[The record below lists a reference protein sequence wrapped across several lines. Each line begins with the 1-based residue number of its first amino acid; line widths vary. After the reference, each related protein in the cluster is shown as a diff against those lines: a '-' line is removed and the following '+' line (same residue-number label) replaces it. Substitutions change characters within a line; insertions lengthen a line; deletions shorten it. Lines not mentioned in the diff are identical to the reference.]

1 MKKDISAPEK
11 RIGTPPV
18 TMNKR
23 HHLVA
28 SGIPRISEKTEGSN
42 QGDVRDPMFFFPQL
56 NVNKQLSAPNTPI
69 LHSTLSLPEGIL
81 PEDDTSSLKSREKQL
96 AKGWVNLEVQ
106 NKQLEKLRKSVGQ
119 MFSEKGKDDLHRRKE
134 SAKRRELMTERENKL
149 IVDEENLKKRQISA
163 ELELELQRESQN
175 LELAKEADRL
185 EAQKQKLDLEVQSQQ
200 LEHQRTVFNQEK
212 MLFAKEKDLEQK
224 NKAVSDREN
233 QLAWDEEK
241 LEKRKESVKQEQK
254 IYKEEKDAELK
265 IAISTI
271 QEAKLAEKME
281 AQKKCDQSVWKLA
294 EAEHQLKMDTADMQ
308 KNRRG
313 LKEERLQQNEKSAM
327 LSIRERLLATGE
339 EKLKRDN
346 LQLEKEQVVLRN
358 DKDLS
363 TKRNAMARKVDLS
376 LEKREQ
382 MMVRREEVF
391 FQRELEMKK
400 EKESFKKEK
409 NRNEAFSR
417 TLAKE
422 KEEQVNYKVKL
433 KKREHQ
439 LREDLKMREDKLK
452 VDMRTFDKQKRQ
464 HKLLI
469 RDLTMIHQPPFS
481 GSSGQSRCSGR
492 VSSASMISTMS
503 EVFVNK
509 SHSTDFSK
517 QMNPTA
523 EVIHKRITLHHV
535 LRTLSSS
542 CYWVGASEYS

>member
-1 MKKDISAPEK
+1 
-11 RIGTPPV
+11 
-18 TMNKR
+18 MNKR

-149 IVDEENLKKRQISA
+149 IVDEENLKKRQKSA
-163 ELELELQRESQN
+163 ELELELQRASQN

-185 EAQKQKLDLEVQSQQ
+185 EAKKQKLDLEVQSQQ
-200 LEHQRTVFNQEK
+200 LKHQRTVINQEQ
-212 MLFAKEKDLEQK
+212 MLFVKEKVLEQK

-281 AQKKCDQSVWKLA
+281 VQKKCDQSVWKLA

-363 TKRNAMARKVDLS
+363 IKRNAMARKVDLS

-422 KEEQVNYKVKL
+422 KEEQLNYKVKL

-517 QMNPTA
+517 QMNPKA

-542 CYWVGASEYS
+542 CYWMDASEYL

>member
-1 MKKDISAPEK
+1 
-11 RIGTPPV
+11 
-18 TMNKR
+18 MNKR

-28 SGIPRISEKTEGSN
+28 SVIPRISKKMEGSN
-42 QGDVRDPMFFFPQL
+42 QGDVRDPMFFSPQL
-56 NVNKQLSAPNTPI
+56 DVIKQLSAPNKRM
-69 LHSTLSLPEGIL
+69 LHGTLSLS
-81 PEDDTSSLKSREKQL
+81 EDASSLKSSEKQF

-200 LEHQRTVFNQEK
+200 LEHQRTVFNHEQV
-212 MLFAKEKDLEQK
+212 LFAKEKDLEQK
-224 NKAVSDREN
+224 NNAVSDREN

-391 FQRELEMKK
+391 YQRELEMKK

-509 SHSTDFSK
+509 SHSTDSPR

-523 EVIHKRITLHHV
+523 EVIH
-535 LRTLSSS
+535 
-542 CYWVGASEYS
+542 

>member
-1 MKKDISAPEK
+1 M
-11 RIGTPPV
+11 
-18 TMNKR
+18 
-23 HHLVA
+23 
-28 SGIPRISEKTEGSN
+28 
-42 QGDVRDPMFFFPQL
+42 
-56 NVNKQLSAPNTPI
+56 
-69 LHSTLSLPEGIL
+69 
-81 PEDDTSSLKSREKQL
+81 
-96 AKGWVNLEVQ
+96 
-106 NKQLEKLRKSVGQ
+106 
-119 MFSEKGKDDLHRRKE
+119 
-134 SAKRRELMTERENKL
+134 
-149 IVDEENLKKRQISA
+149 
-163 ELELELQRESQN
+163 
-175 LELAKEADRL
+175 
-185 EAQKQKLDLEVQSQQ
+185 
-200 LEHQRTVFNQEK
+200 
-212 MLFAKEKDLEQK
+212 
-224 NKAVSDREN
+224 
-233 QLAWDEEK
+233 
-241 LEKRKESVKQEQK
+241 
-254 IYKEEKDAELK
+254 
-265 IAISTI
+265 
-271 QEAKLAEKME
+271 
-281 AQKKCDQSVWKLA
+281 
-294 EAEHQLKMDTADMQ
+294 
-308 KNRRG
+308 
-313 LKEERLQQNEKSAM
+313 
-327 LSIRERLLATGE
+327 
-339 EKLKRDN
+339 
-346 LQLEKEQVVLRN
+346 LRN

-363 TKRNAMARKVDLS
+363 IKRNAMARKVDLS

-469 RDLTMIHQPPFS
+469 RDLTMIHQPAFS
-481 GSSGQSRCSGR
+481 GSSGQSRGSGR

-542 CYWVGASEYS
+542 CYWVAIFMII